1 MKQKTQMITNYKQAG
16 AEQGR
21 AQPGQKLFGSL
32 SLHFFELSAYH
43 LKVTLSAFG
52 FACEI
57 LIGLANQK
65 KI

>member
-1 MKQKTQMITNYKQAG
+1 MTNNNRPAG

-32 SLHFFELSAYH
+32 NLHFIELSAYH

-52 FACEI
+52 LASEI

-65 KI
+65 KTFEIVS